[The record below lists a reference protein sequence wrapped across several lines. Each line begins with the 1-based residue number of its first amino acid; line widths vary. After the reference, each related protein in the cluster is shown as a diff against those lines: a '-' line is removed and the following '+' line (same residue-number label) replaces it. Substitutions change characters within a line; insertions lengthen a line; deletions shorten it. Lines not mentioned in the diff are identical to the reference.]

1 MPPSA
6 PPAFVT
12 LRYKKV
18 VGLGLAFQ
26 AINFAQ
32 GEFMGHR
39 VRFEVPVDY
48 MNQYFHWER
57 EPGANRPTGR
67 FTDAGRTLEE
77 PEIDPLPTF
86 AQFLEWRLGTAYTD
100 VDGVADGLNYSSA
113 ALDTYNDS
121 KRDIDIPNFAAVA
134 DLVDDPATATADPA
148 THYGANDLVM
158 AYVLAKC
165 FGSSAFDA
173 QEIVYNLEDAFGMLT
188 SKALAEAVSES
199 LEEQDAL
206 AQAVLDSDSQVGQ
219 RGKVDEMFRA
229 LLATDPQ
236 RFFLNGK
243 QIEGLFET
251 NYLGNE
257 EDASGDRLGAGNWCL
272 KVGDILEIPVKLV
285 FTAPVTVLSVVDNVK
300 EPSSESPAE
309 PETVFIQG
317 QTDASGNEW
326 EYSAENLAAANRSNV
341 MSVRLQL
348 LCSAPENEAGRTF
361 ATSEVMLDDTAP
373 KVLELKVATQM
384 NVIFYAGPNYP
395 PQSAIAVVP
404 AGGNGTYTYEADTL
418 PEGVTIDEA
427 TGVLSFSGVVDAS
440 GAPIDPLPESG
451 RYPVTITV
459 SSEDGEA
466 EAVSV
471 EANIFISI
479 DDGTGSSNAAPATTS
494 SEPAPPPAETPA

>member
-1 MPPSA
+1 MPTSPA
-6 PPAFVT
+6 PAFVT

-57 EPGANRPTGR
+57 EPGDSRPTGR

-77 PEIDPLPTF
+77 DQIDALPTF

-121 KRDIDIPNFAAVA
+121 KRDLDIPNFAAVA
-134 DLVDDPATATADPA
+134 DLVDDATVATADPA

-188 SKALAEAVSES
+188 SKALAEAVRDS
-199 LEEQDAL
+199 LVEQDDL
-206 AQAVLDSDSQVGQ
+206 AQAVLDSEPKVGQ

-251 NYLGNE
+251 NYLGND

-272 KVGDILEIPVKLV
+272 KVGDILEIPIKLV

-317 QTDASGNEW
+317 QKDASGNEW
-326 EYSAENLAAANRSNV
+326 EYSAENLAAANRANI

-348 LCSAPENEAGRTF
+348 FCSTPVNEEGRTF
-361 ATSEVMLDDTAP
+361 ATSEVMLDETAP
-373 KVLELKVATQM
+373 KVLDLKIATQM

-395 PQSAIAVVP
+395 AQSAIAVVP
-404 AGGNGTYTYEADTL
+404 AGGNGTYLYEADAL
-418 PEGVTIDEA
+418 PEGVTMDEA
-427 TGVLSFSGVVDAS
+427 TGVLSFSGVLDAS
-440 GAPIDPLPESG
+440 GEVIDPAPEQG
-451 RYPVTITV
+451 RHAVTITV
-459 SSEDGEA
+459 TSTNALDEDVTA
-466 EAVSV
+466 

-479 DDGTGSSNAAPATTS
+479 DDGTGSSNTTQPAGG
-494 SEPAPPPAETPA
+494 A